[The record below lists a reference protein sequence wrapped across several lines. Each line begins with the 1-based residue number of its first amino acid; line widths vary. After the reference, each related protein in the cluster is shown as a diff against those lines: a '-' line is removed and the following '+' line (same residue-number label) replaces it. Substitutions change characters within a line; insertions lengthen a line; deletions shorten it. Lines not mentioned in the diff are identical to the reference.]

1 MSIEAKI
8 QELGIKLPEPWPD
21 FRSVKMARQV
31 GNIVFT
37 SAHAPSLDG
46 KVPFCLGVIGQDV
59 DSEQAQKAARLCAL
73 SALASI
79 KKLVGSLDRVKRVL
93 RVCAFLQV
101 APDFRDQ
108 GPVMN
113 SFSDVLV
120 EIFGEEGKHTRT
132 TVGTPTMIGN
142 QAMEIE
148 LWVEVE

>member
-1 MSIEAKI
+1 MSVEQRLRAMNIE
-8 QELGIKLPEPWPD
+8 LPESWPD

-46 KVPFCLGVIGQDV
+46 KTPFCLGVIGQDV
-59 DSEQAQKAARLCAL
+59 DSVQAQKAARLCAL

-79 KKLVGSLDRVKRVL
+79 KRLVGNLDRVKRVL
-93 RVCAFLQV
+93 RVSAFMQV

-108 GPVMN
+108 GPIMN